1 MPVLS
6 EPAGEKASFSM
17 PEQKRRPVNPKL
29 TNTTSIVERDLF
41 APERGARSVV
51 PNVVGLAQADAEPAI
66 RGAALTVDTVTT
78 ANSPTVAAG
87 RVISQDPVGGSTVAE
102 GSPVALVI
110 SLGPA
115 LVEVPDFVLLG
126 TFIAGSQ
133 RYAIVEVPPEE
144 GPRAGRGKRLLR
156 GKRLTRGE
164 QRRLALGDTLDGFK
178 LVKIHSQ
185 RVVFKRGSSTLE
197 VVLDFSHKVEEV
209 KEKMKVPKKARQVA
223 KARTPRRPE
232 RSLEV
237 EDEED

>member
-41 APERGARSVV
+41 DPEQGARSVKKTKPFPKV
-51 PNVVGLAQADAEPAI
+51 KDI
-66 RGAALTVDTVTT
+66 
-78 ANSPTVAAG
+78 
-87 RVISQDPVGGSTVAE
+87 
-102 GSPVALVI
+102 
-110 SLGPA
+110 
-115 LVEVPDFVLLG
+115 VLLG

-164 QRRLALGDTLDGFK
+164 QLRLALGDTLDGFK
-178 LVKIHSQ
+178 IVEIHSQ

-197 VVLDFSHKVEEV
+197 AVLDFSRKIEEV
-209 KEKMKVPKKARQVA
+209 KEKVPKKARQVA